1 MVIEAATMD
10 VIEEAIEETIE
21 AATINVIEDGIEEA
35 ITVAIEVVEEEVIV
49 AIFRKEVEEFLLLCC
64 ALFYNRPAYHF
75 VIEFLNCKQ
84 QRVIC
89 SDRIKEWWD
98 NRNDRTTDSIESV
111 T

>member
-35 ITVAIEVVEEEVIV
+35 ITVAIEVIEEEVIV

-64 ALFYNRPAYHF
+64 ALC
-75 VIEFLNCKQ
+75 L
-84 QRVIC
+84 
-89 SDRIKEWWD
+89 
-98 NRNDRTTDSIESV
+98 
-111 T
+111 